1 MKKLILICTAIFL
14 ANFSYLY
21 STANPSRATVNFTG
35 NPSSDFASDEYL
47 GIRNTLEVWITWNSS
62 TLWLAWKGGNTNQ
75 YGDKYFF
82 AIDVNPGTNNGTTNQ
97 FGGLQWT
104 GASQNN
110 LNKPDYAFLWTN
122 QGTPLEYLGQGDNTN
137 GWTGGNIDFTDYIV
151 GGSPGVV
158 EIGIPWENLGGS
170 LPSSFSFWFWTNNS
184 AENYVWSAF
193 PTDIPNGS
201 GTQTAD
207 TRFFVA
213 STSGDVSPNSLSS
226 VPLPVELISF
236 SVSMLDNS
244 VKLNWRTETELNNC
258 GFEIQKSEVRNQ
270 ATDWNRI
277 GFVEGNGNSNS
288 PKNYEFID
296 REIKTGKYL
305 YRLKQIDNDGSY
317 EYSNVI
323 EIDLGMPGKFILN
336 QNYPNPFNPK
346 TIISYEVPL
355 GGAVKIMI
363 YDEIGN
369 EITTLVN
376 EFKEAGI
383 HSISFDASELPSG
396 VYIYKMQA
404 GSFVET
410 KKMILLK

>member
-75 YGDKYFF
+75 SGDKYFF

-122 QGTPLEYLGQGDNTN
+122 QGSPLEYLGQGDNTN
-137 GWTGGNIDFTDYIV
+137 GWTGGSVDFTDYIV

-158 EIGIPWENLGGS
+158 EIGIPWANLGGS

-184 AENYVWSAF
+184 GEYYVWSAF
-193 PTDIPNGS
+193 PTDIPNGAGS
-201 GTQTAD
+201 QTAD
-207 TRFFVA
+207 TRYFVA
-213 STSGDVSPNSLSS
+213 NTSGDVSPNTLSS
-226 VPLPVELISF
+226 IPLPVELISF
-236 SVSMLDNS
+236 SVSLLDNS
-244 VKLNWRTETELNNC
+244 VNLNWRTETELNNY

-270 ATDWNRI
+270 STEWNII
-277 GFVEGNGNSNS
+277 GFVEGSGNSNS
-288 PKNYEFID
+288 PKNFEFID
-296 REIKTGKYL
+296 REIKPGKYS

-323 EIDLGMPGKFILN
+323 EIDLGMPGKFILS
-336 QNYPNPFNPK
+336 QNYPNPFNPTTK
-346 TIISYEVPL
+346 ISYAIPQNSFVELKVFNML
-355 GGAVKIMI
+355 GQ
-363 YDEIGN
+363 EIA
-369 EITTLVN
+369 TLVN
-376 EFKEAGI
+376 QEKAAG
-383 HSISFDASELPSG
+383 FYEVDFNAVNQPSG
-396 VYIYKMQA
+396 IYFYRLQA
-404 GSFVET
+404 GEFLIT
-410 KKMILLK
+410 KKMLLLK